1 MLNVPDHLGMTSL
14 SGGDG
19 RDLGGDVGMDR
30 RNSVLVAPENRAQAG
45 YVDVTHPSGQGFD
58 AVDIDSATGQFQALL
73 DKIPTLPVHQLR
85 HLHSA
90 TETEMRGGNAIS
102 PLSPSEISAPEATP
116 RRQFAAWSRSYVT
129 GLAAA
134 DILIGAVAA
143 MLSTQFDHGIQ
154 YGLTLV
160 GSLALLGAIVW
171 PLAIGLARGY
181 VRTRVGVGSEE
192 LRAVLRAGIGIVVV
206 GAFPAGLLDNS
217 SLLTL
222 VVMGVPFAVLL
233 SIAVRFT
240 ARKVLHRRQGKG
252 LSVRHVVVVGSSAA
266 ARELRE
272 RLDAETHCGM
282 KVVGV
287 CLPKM
292 ELNDGL
298 DLGMPV
304 LGDLSQVADVVK
316 RIGCDAVAVTSDDS
330 TRYNYL
336 RKLAWSLEGTGVEML
351 VDPGLV
357 EVAGPRMHIRP
368 LMGAPLLH
376 IEEPHFSG
384 WRKMLKRGSD
394 IVITTVGLLAIS
406 PLLLAI
412 AAAVKFQDGGPI
424 LFKQKRVGR
433 GGEEFWMY
441 KFRSMVV
448 DAEARKAALMT
459 KNEGKGGLFKLSDD
473 PRITPLGKFL
483 RDFSLDE
490 LPQLFNVLNGTM
502 SLVGPRPHLAHELA
516 QMPSE
521 ASRRALVTPGLTGL
535 WQVSGRSDLEGD
547 DAVRLDL
554 RYVENW
560 TFTLDLLILWKTAS
574 AVLAK
579 RGAR

>member
-1 MLNVPDHLGMTSL
+1 LL
-14 SGGDG
+14 
-19 RDLGGDVGMDR
+19 
-30 RNSVLVAPENRAQAG
+30 APANGAQLDELEARFAAS
-45 YVDVTHPSGQGFD
+45 PGFD
-58 AVDIDSATGQFQALL
+58 VVTLPPSEEGFDTPSDPT
-73 DKIPTLPVHQLR
+73 PTLPTFPLR
-85 HLHSA
+85 TTRSL
-90 TETEMRGGNAIS
+90 
-102 PLSPSEISAPEATP
+102 SAPTSPDSPDP
-116 RRQFAAWSRSYVT
+116 RPVGPVPRVRFRAWSGRYVAT
-129 GLAAA
+129 LAAA
-134 DILIGAVAA
+134 DVVIGALAAAVPSLFSNSLNHQPTIVAA
-143 MLSTQFDHGIQ
+143 LAV
-154 YGLTLV
+154 V
-160 GSLALLGAIVW
+160 GAVVW

-181 VRTRVGVGSEE
+181 IKYRVGVGSEE
-192 LRAVLRAGIGIVVV
+192 LRAVLRAGVGVVV
-206 GAFPAGLLDNS
+206 AGAFPAGLLAQQT
-217 SLLTL
+217 LLTL
-222 VVMGVPFAVLL
+222 VVVGVPFAVLL
-233 SIAVRFT
+233 STATRFA
-240 ARKVLHRRQGKG
+240 ARKALHHRQGKG
-252 LSVRHVVVVGSSAA
+252 MSVRHVVVVGSAAA
-266 ARELRE
+266 ARELHE
-272 RLDAETHCGM
+272 RLEGETHCGM
-282 KVVGV
+282 KVVGA
-287 CLPKM
+287 CLPKH
-292 ELNDGL
+292 EIGTVV
-298 DLGMPV
+298 DLGMPI
-304 LGDLSQVADVVK
+304 LGNLSEVGEVVK
-316 RIGCDAVAVTSDDS
+316 AMDCDAVAVTSDDA

-336 RKLAWSLEGTGVEML
+336 RKLAWSLEGTGIEML

-384 WRKMLKRGSD
+384 WRKLLKRTSD
-394 IVITTVGLLAIS
+394 VLLTSVGLLAIS
-406 PLLLAI
+406 PVLIGI
-412 AAAVKFQDGGPI
+412 AVAVKLQDGGPV
-424 LFKQKRVGR
+424 LFKQKRVGK

-448 DAEARKAALMT
+448 DAEARKAALMAR
-459 KNEGKGGLFKLSDD
+459 NEGKGGLFKLGDD
-473 PRITPLGKFL
+473 PRITRLGHFL

-560 TFTLDLLILWKTAS
+560 TFTLDMLIMWKTAS

>member
-1 MLNVPDHLGMTSL
+1 MARRRGSL
-14 SGGDG
+14 
-19 RDLGGDVGMDR
+19 L
-30 RNSVLVAPENRAQAG
+30 APANGAQLDELEARFAAS
-45 YVDVTHPSGQGFD
+45 PGFD
-58 AVDIDSATGQFQALL
+58 VIAIPRTVEGL
-73 DKIPTLPVHQLR
+73 DLPSDPTPTLPTFPLR
-85 HLHSA
+85 PSRYA
-90 TETEMRGGNAIS
+90 SGPSS
-102 PLSPSEISAPEATP
+102 PASPNP
-116 RRQFAAWSRSYVT
+116 RPVGPVPRVRFSAWSGRYVAT
-129 GLAAA
+129 LAAA
-134 DILIGAVAA
+134 DVTIGALAASVPTLFSNSLGHQLTVVA
-143 MLSTQFDHGIQ
+143 T
-154 YGLTLV
+154 
-160 GSLALLGAIVW
+160 LALIGAIVW
-171 PLAIGLARGY
+171 PVAIGLARGY
-181 VRTRVGVGSEE
+181 VRSRVGVGSEE
-192 LRAVLRAGIGIVVV
+192 LRAVLRAGVGVVV
-206 GAFPAGLLDNS
+206 AGAFPAGLLGQQT
-217 SLLTL
+217 LLTL
-222 VVMGVPFAVLL
+222 VVVGVPFAVLL
-233 SIAVRFT
+233 STVTRFV
-240 ARKVLHRRQGKG
+240 ARKSLHHRQGKG
-252 LSVRHVVVVGSSAA
+252 LSVRHVVVVGSAAA
-266 ARELRE
+266 ARELHE
-272 RLDAETHCGM
+272 RLDSETQCGM
-282 KVVGV
+282 KVVGA
-287 CLPKM
+287 CLPTH
-292 ELNDGL
+292 EIGTVV
-298 DLGMPV
+298 DLGMPI
-304 LGDLSQVADVVK
+304 LGNLSEVGEVVK
-316 RIGCDAVAVTSDDS
+316 AMDCDAVAVTSDDS

-384 WRKMLKRGSD
+384 WRKVIKRGSD
-394 IVITTVGLLAIS
+394 VMLTSLGLLAIS
-406 PLLLAI
+406 PVLLVI
-412 AAAVKFQDGGPI
+412 ATLIKLQDGGPI

-441 KFRSMVV
+441 KFRSMVI
-448 DAEARKAALMT
+448 DAEARKAALMI
-459 KNEGKGGLFKLSDD
+459 KNEGKGGLFKLTED

-560 TFTLDLLILWKTAS
+560 TFTLDMLILWKTAS